1 MKRIISVIIPTK
13 NRQLYAQR
21 TVNQV
26 LALDNDIEVIVH
38 DNSDNDTLYTLIK
51 DRIDNDRLKYAYEKE
66 ALSFSENYNRAAE
79 LADGDYFCAIG
90 DDDGVL
96 PNIVECAKWMGNNGI
111 DIVKPSKDQ
120 VYFYPGNIN
129 KKKNACLGF
138 GNYTGSFFYS
148 NPETSVIALL
158 DDGGCNYL
166 DKNLAGSYHGLVDMR
181 IMNKVRDITG
191 KYYSGL
197 TPDMYSVICLSLLPH
212 LKFAILD
219 YPITLPGVCPLS
231 GSAASD
237 SGKHIGQLQ
246 DAPHLK
252 ALPDYKWSDLVPRY
266 YSVETIWAETMIY
279 AIHQMG
285 RDELIEK
292 YYNPDRLAMFLY
304 INNKSN
310 REEILNSLQETTRR
324 RVLDFCGKDME
335 NRINRISLLL
345 GNASIKISGK
355 RKVIRRVEDIR
366 VAVDVLYDKLSKMGI
381 DAPWDR

>member
-138 GNYTGSFFYS
+138 GNYTGSYYFT
-148 NPETSVIALL
+148 NPESSVISLL

-166 DKNLAGSYHGLVDMR
+166 EKDLAGSYHGLVTMEA
-181 IMNKVRDITG
+181 MNAVKHITG
-191 KYYSGL
+191 KYYAGL
-197 TPDMYSVICLSLLPH
+197 TPDMYSVICLSLLPNI
-212 LKFAILD
+212 KFAVVD
-219 YPITLPGVCPLS
+219 YPITLPGVCPSS

-237 SGKHIGQLQ
+237 SGKHVGKLE

-252 ALPDYKWSDLVPRY
+252 ALPDYEWSDYIPRY

-279 AIHQMG
+279 AIKQMG
-285 RDELIEK
+285 RSELIERYFNEK
-292 YYNPDRLAMFLY
+292 KLAANMY
-304 INNKSN
+304 TRNKSHQTDILKALPADLSEYVTSSCRSDKQPDN
-310 REEILNSLQETTRR
+310 RICSILEKAAIKLSGERKVFRNINEISDATNRFYNALQENGM
-324 RVLDFCGKDME
+324 CP
-335 NRINRISLLL
+335 
-345 GNASIKISGK
+345 
-355 RKVIRRVEDIR
+355 
-366 VAVDVLYDKLSKMGI
+366 
-381 DAPWDR
+381 PWT